1 MKTVCY
7 VDGFNLYYGCLKATS
22 YKWLDIYKLFTRII
36 NENNP
41 EANLLQI
48 KFFTA
53 PIKTKLASHGD
64 AAGAAQMA
72 YHRALTTLYPQHIF
86 IFEGYFSLEE
96 GSFLEYLNPPDK
108 TRRVKIWRLE
118 EKQSD
123 VNIAIEAYRDATHG
137 AIEQIIFVTN
147 DTDQEPTLK
156 ALRNDY
162 PDLRIGVIL
171 PIKEPSS
178 DTSARARPGNN
189 RLSIYADWTRS
200 HIKNEELKSSIL
212 PETIPTQKKAI
223 RKPGYW

>member
-22 YKWLDIYKLFTRII
+22 YKWLDLYKLFARIVH
-36 NENNP
+36 ENNP
-41 EANLLQI
+41 NVELLQI

-64 AAGAAQMA
+64 AAGAAQNA
-72 YHRALTTLYPQHIF
+72 YHRALNSLYPQQIS

-96 GSFLEYLNPPDK
+96 GSFLEYLTPPDK
-108 TRRVKIWRLE
+108 TRRIKIWRLE

-123 VNIAIEAYRDATHG
+123 VNIALEAYRDATRG
-137 AIEQIIFVTN
+137 RIEQAIFVTN

-156 ALRNDY
+156 ALRQDY
-162 PDLRIGVIL
+162 PELKIGVIL
-171 PIKEPSS
+171 PIKEPSLG
-178 DTSARARPGNN
+178 TVTRARPGNN

-200 HIKNEELKSSIL
+200 HIRNEELEQSQI
-212 PETIPTQKKAI
+212 PDVVPTQKKAI
-223 RKPGYW
+223 RKPVYW